1 MTVSVARYYQR
12 EKITLDCTILT
23 PMFLGGADQ
32 RAALSAAPIKAALR
46 YWWRVSGVHNAEN
59 SEDLFKKE
67 NCLFG
72 NADEKFGK
80 SKVSFLMS
88 LKNMH
93 LSESKENISTGDVKN
108 VKFRL
113 GNISLNV
120 FVYLGMG
127 IIDFRQNND
136 KMIKIDNE
144 RSYFKPESV
153 FKIEIIS
160 PKKSSVLYEE
170 LVKSIFLFSEFGAL
184 GSRSRNGWGSI
195 QVSSNIDR
203 ERLFKELL
211 KIAKPMENCFSVDYP
226 HCLGID
232 DRGRISIWQSKVK
245 SSWQEC
251 MADFGSIYGNLR
263 KIFPTKGK
271 MGLPGDR
278 LLLGYPIPKP
288 IPKIA
293 GWQGARFS
301 SPLRFVVKKTDNQFV
316 YRVVHVPALIPK
328 DLNKNNQKK
337 EIWSPDQQKKIWDTV
352 HQHLD
357 DKLGRLTQV

>member
-12 EKITLDCTILT
+12 EKISLDCTILT
-23 PMFLGGADQ
+23 PMFLGNADQ
-32 RAALSAAPIKAALR
+32 HAALSAAPVKAALR

-59 SEDLFKKE
+59 PEELLKKE
-67 NCLFG
+67 SCLFG
-72 NADEKFGK
+72 SADEKFGK
-80 SKVSFLMS
+80 SKVSVLM
-88 LKNMH
+88 KGY
-93 LSESKENISTGDVKN
+93 LSESKENIPTGDVKN

-113 GNISLNV
+113 GNISNLNV

-136 KMIKIDNE
+136 KMIKIDND

-170 LVKSIFLFSEFGAL
+170 LVKSIFLLSEFGAL

-211 KIAKPMENCFSVDYP
+211 NIAKPMKSCFSVDYP
-226 HCLGID
+226 HCLGKD
-232 DRGRISIWQSKVK
+232 AQGRISIWQSEGK

-271 MGLPGDR
+271 MGLLGDR

-288 IPKIA
+288 IPHIA

-301 SPLRFVVKKTDNQFV
+301 SPLRFVVKKTDNRFI

-328 DLNKNNQKK
+328 DLNQNNQK
-337 EIWSPDQQKKIWDTV
+337 EIWIPDHQKNFWDTV
-352 HQHLD
+352 HKHLD
-357 DKLGRLTQV
+357 DKLHRFTQV